1 MSSRLLRIVVLTRLV
16 VHEPRHKIGRT
27 KMRDRIFIIMITLV
41 SCCFAQSRSQQS
53 ATGALGS
60 TMIATNSIPKDYV
73 IGSEDVLAVNIW
85 KEPEISRT
93 VPVRPDGKI
102 TLPLIGDVQASGLTP
117 QKLENTLKEGL
128 KAYVANPEVTV
139 IVQEVK
145 SLKFNI
151 VGEINHPGSF
161 ALSQPMTVLDAI
173 AVGGGLRDFAK
184 GSKIYVLR
192 GNTRLPF
199 NYKDV
204 IKGKKLTENVALQ
217 SGDTVVVP

>member
-1 MSSRLLRIVVLTRLV
+1 MAHAVKVGWGDVCMKRILACVALLASS
-16 VHEPRHKIGRT
+16 
-27 KMRDRIFIIMITLV
+27 
-41 SCCFAQSRSQQS
+41 CFAQSNQYRSEGTV
-53 ATGALGS
+53 ARDTVAV
-60 TMIATNSIPKDYV
+60 NSIPKDYV
-73 IGSEDVLAVNIW
+73 IGSEDVLAVNVW

-102 TLPLIGDVQASGLTP
+102 TLPLLGDVQATGLTP
-117 QKLENTLKEGL
+117 HTLESRVRDGL

-161 ALSQPMTVLDAI
+161 ALSQPMTVLDGI

-192 GNTRLPF
+192 GGSRFPF

-204 IKGKKLTENVALQ
+204 IKGKKLSQNIELQ
-217 SGDTVVVP
+217 SGDTIVIP

>member
-1 MSSRLLRIVVLTRLV
+1 MANAMKHVGWGDVCMKRILACVAVLASS
-16 VHEPRHKIGRT
+16 
-27 KMRDRIFIIMITLV
+27 
-41 SCCFAQSRSQQS
+41 CFAQSQSNQYRSE
-53 ATGALGS
+53 S
-60 TMIATNSIPKDYV
+60 TSSSRDMVAVNSIPKDYV
-73 IGSEDVLAVNIW
+73 IGSEDVLAVNVW

-102 TLPLIGDVQASGLTP
+102 TLPLLGDVQATGLTP
-117 QKLENTLKEGL
+117 HTLEGKVRDGL

-161 ALSQPMTVLDAI
+161 ALSQPMTVLDGI

-192 GNTRLPF
+192 GGARFPF

-204 IKGKKLTENVALQ
+204 IKGKKLSENIALQ
-217 SGDTVVVP
+217 SGDTIVIP

>member
-1 MSSRLLRIVVLTRLV
+1 MKRILPILV
-16 VHEPRHKIGRT
+16 IILAGSCLAQSETKPETPSTMASDST
-27 KMRDRIFIIMITLV
+27 KMAV
-41 SCCFAQSRSQQS
+41 
-53 ATGALGS
+53 
-60 TMIATNSIPKDYV
+60 NSVTKDYV

-102 TLPLIGDVQASGLTP
+102 TLPLVGDVQASGLTP
-117 QKLENTLKEGL
+117 RKLEDSLRDGL

-151 VGEINHPGSF
+151 VGEISRPGSYP
-161 ALSQPMTVLDAI
+161 LSQPMTVLDAI

-184 GSKIYVLR
+184 GSRIYVLR
-192 GNTRLPF
+192 SNTRLPF
-199 NYKDV
+199 NYKQV
-204 IKGKKLTENVALQ
+204 IKGKKLSDNVVLQ
-217 SGDTVVVP
+217 PGDTIVVP

>member
-1 MSSRLLRIVVLTRLV
+1 MIRVLTSIAL
-16 VHEPRHKIGRT
+16 
-27 KMRDRIFIIMITLV
+27 MAV
-41 SCCFAQSRSQQS
+41 SCFAQSAANQYRSNTT
-53 ATGALGS
+53 AADTTA
-60 TMIATNSIPKDYV
+60 IAETSLPKDFV
-73 IGSEDVLAVNIW
+73 IGSEDVLAINVW

-102 TLPLIGDVQASGLTP
+102 TLPLLGDVQATGLTP
-117 QKLENTLKEGL
+117 HKLEDALRDGL

-161 ALSQPMTVLDAI
+161 PLVQPMTVLDAI

-184 GSKIYVLR
+184 GTHIYVLR
-192 GNTRLPF
+192 GNSRLPF
-199 NYKDV
+199 NYKAV
-204 IKGKKLTENVALQ
+204 IKGKNVVQNVRLQ
-217 SGDTVVVP
+217 SGDTVVIP

>member
-1 MSSRLLRIVVLTRLV
+1 MKRVLVFLVLFASYGFTQSEAQQQYQPSSSALEST
-16 VHEPRHKIGRT
+16 KIA
-27 KMRDRIFIIMITLV
+27 V
-41 SCCFAQSRSQQS
+41 SSV
-53 ATGALGS
+53 
-60 TMIATNSIPKDYV
+60 PKDYV

-102 TLPLIGDVQASGLTP
+102 TLPLVGDVQASGLTP
-117 QKLENTLKEGL
+117 HKLEDNLRDGL

-161 ALSQPMTVLDAI
+161 PLTQPMTALDAI

-184 GSKIYVLR
+184 SSKIYVLR

-204 IKGKKLTENVALQ
+204 IKGKKPSQNVVLQ
-217 SGDTVVVP
+217 SGDTVVIP